1 MNTIWPT
8 FAETEQHRK
17 VRDAIRAAL
26 GSWRRFLVAV
36 DGVDAAGKSN
46 FARYLGWQLGMPAI
60 ETDLFLDG
68 NRGGLNYRRDQLNSV
83 VQARLSRDRPV
94 IVEGV
99 RVLHLLQHL
108 NLTHDYLVWVEQK
121 GHDGSHSLS
130 AELAAYEREFTPRS
144 RADSIFIRPP
154 DDLAASAF

>member
-17 VRDAIRAAL
+17 VRDVIRAAL

-60 ETDLFLDG
+60 ETDLFLDD
-68 NRGGLNYRRDQLNSV
+68 NRGLNYRLHQLNSV
-83 VQARLSRDRPV
+83 VQASRDRPV
-94 IVEGV
+94 IVEVFGC
-99 RVLHLLQHL
+99 
-108 NLTHDYLVWVEQK
+108 
-121 GHDGSHSLS
+121 
-130 AELAAYEREFTPRS
+130 
-144 RADSIFIRPP
+144 FIC
-154 DDLAASAF
+154 